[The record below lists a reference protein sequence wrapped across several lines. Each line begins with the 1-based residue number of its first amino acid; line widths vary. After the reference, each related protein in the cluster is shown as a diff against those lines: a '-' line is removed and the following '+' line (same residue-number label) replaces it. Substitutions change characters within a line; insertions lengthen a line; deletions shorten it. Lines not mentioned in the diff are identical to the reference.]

1 MTDDGRPKGTT
12 SLPRSA
18 VDRHPSLLAMTNEK
32 FQMTNGKSL
41 LPNFSYKDLRPT
53 TKAIMPADQP
63 FLEMRSITKTFPG
76 VRALDGVSLDL
87 QKGEVHALVGENG
100 AGKSTLMK
108 ILGGVYPHPQYGGEV
123 FIAGSLQQFSSV
135 RDAEKAGIAV
145 IYQELSL
152 VREMTVGENI
162 FLGREPRKLGVIRW
176 EELYRR
182 ASQLLDDL
190 HLSIEPHTLIRNLGI
205 GQQQLVEIAKAL
217 SHDARILVLDEP
229 TAALNDGE
237 VETLFVI
244 LNKLRARGVGMIYI
258 SHKLN
263 EVFRISDRITVLRD
277 GKTVG
282 TNLSSAWTEPQII
295 ARMVGR
301 EVGDIFPV
309 IDHAQGDTVFEVANF
324 SVDDPGVAGKKLVDN
339 VSFSVRHGEV
349 LGIAGLMGAGRSD
362 LLMAIFG
369 AHAGRASGEIK
380 LEGKRIHIGNPAEAI
395 KQGIGFVTEDRKRFG
410 LVLDQT
416 ILNNMTLAGLRR
428 ISGRFFTSVDAEAA
442 AGERSMKELRV
453 KANSVFTIAGT
464 LSGGNQQKVVLAK
477 WLLTNPR
484 VLFLDEPTRGIDVGA
499 KQEIY
504 AQINKLAKSG
514 LAIVLVSSELP
525 EVLGMADRILVL
537 HEGRI
542 TGEFSRAA
550 ATPEKVMA
558 CATGR
563 VQQAA

>member
-1 MTDDGRPKGTT
+1 MENLPGEFLTKTYDPRPK
-12 SLPRSA
+12 A
-18 VDRHPSLLAMTNEK
+18 ED
-32 FQMTNGKSL
+32 Q
-41 LPNFSYKDLRPT
+41 RPT
-53 TKAIMPADQP
+53 TNMPTPEP
-63 FLEMRSITKTFPG
+63 FLEMRNITKTFPG

-87 QKGEVHALVGENG
+87 ERGEIHALVGENG

-108 ILGGVYPHPQYGGEV
+108 ILGGVYPHPHYGGEI
-123 FIAGSLQQFSSV
+123 FIEGSTRQFGGV

-152 VREMTVGENI
+152 VREMSVGENI
-162 FLGREPRKLGVIRW
+162 FLGREPRRLGVIRW

-182 ASQLLDDL
+182 ARELLDDL
-190 HLSIEPHTLIRNLGI
+190 HLQIDPHTLIRNLGI

-229 TAALNDGE
+229 TAALTDGE
-237 VETLFVI
+237 VETLFGI
-244 LNKLRARGVGMIYI
+244 LNKLRARGVAMIYI

-282 TNLSSAWTEPQII
+282 TNARSEWTEPQII

-309 IDHAQGDTVFEVANF
+309 MDHVQGDVVFAVEKF
-324 SVDDPGVAGKKLVDN
+324 SVEDPAVTGKKLVDS
-339 VSFSVRHGEV
+339 VSFSVRRGEV

-369 AHAGRASGEIK
+369 AHAGRVSGQVK
-380 LEGKRIHIGNPAEAI
+380 LEGRRIHISNPADAI

-416 ILNNMTLAGLRR
+416 ILKNMTLAGLRR
-428 ISGRFFTSVDAEAA
+428 ISGRFITSIDAESA
-442 AGERSMKELRV
+442 AGERAMKDLRV

-504 AQINKLAKSG
+504 TQINKLAKSG

-525 EVLGMADRILVL
+525 EVLGMSDRVLVL
-537 HEGRI
+537 HEGRV
-542 TGEFSRAA
+542 TGEFTRAD
-550 ATPEKVMA
+550 ATPEEVMA
-558 CATGR
+558 CATGQ
-563 VQQAA
+563 VQRAA

>member
-1 MTDDGRPKGTT
+1 MT
-12 SLPRSA
+12 A
-18 VDRHPSLLAMTNEK
+18 
-32 FQMTNGKSL
+32 
-41 LPNFSYKDLRPT
+41 
-53 TKAIMPADQP
+53 
-63 FLEMRSITKTFPG
+63 FLEMREITKTFPG
-76 VRALDGVSLDL
+76 VRALDGVSFDL
-87 QKGEVHALVGENG
+87 VPGEIHALVGENG

-108 ILGGVYPHPQYGGEV
+108 ILGGVYPYPDYGGEV
-123 FIAGSLQQFSSV
+123 LIEGAVQQFGGV
-135 RDAEKAGIAV
+135 KDAEKAGIAV

-162 FLGREPRKLGVIRW
+162 FLGREPRRFGVIRW

-182 ASQLLDDL
+182 ARELLDDL
-190 HLSIEPHTLIRNLGI
+190 HLAIDVHTPIRALGI

-217 SHDARILVLDEP
+217 SHNARILVLDEP
-229 TAALNDGE
+229 TAALTDSE

-277 GKTVG
+277 GRTVG
-282 TNLSSAWTEPQII
+282 TTLTSETDEPQVI

-309 IDHAQGDTVFEVANF
+309 IDHTSGEVVFEVRNF
-324 SVDDPGVAGKKLVDN
+324 SVEDPILVGKKLVDN
-339 VSFSVRHGEV
+339 VSFSVKRGEV
-349 LGIAGLMGAGRSD
+349 LGVAGLMGAGRSD

-369 AHAGRASGEIK
+369 AHAGRVTGQVRVA
-380 LEGKRIHIGNPAEAI
+380 GKQIQVSSPAEAI

-416 ILNNMTLAGLRR
+416 ILNNMTLAGLRK
-428 ISGRFFTSVDAEAA
+428 ISGRFVTSIDAESA
-442 AGERSMKELRV
+442 AGERAMKDLRV
-453 KANSVFTIAGT
+453 KANSVFTVAGT

-504 AQINKLAKSG
+504 AQINALAKSG
-514 LAIVLVSSELP
+514 LAIILVSSELP
-525 EVLGMADRILVL
+525 EVLGMSDRILVL
-537 HEGRI
+537 HEGRV
-542 TGEFSRAA
+542 TGEFTRASA
-550 ATPEKVMA
+550 SPEEVMA
-558 CATGR
+558 CATGHAQR
-563 VQQAA
+563 AA